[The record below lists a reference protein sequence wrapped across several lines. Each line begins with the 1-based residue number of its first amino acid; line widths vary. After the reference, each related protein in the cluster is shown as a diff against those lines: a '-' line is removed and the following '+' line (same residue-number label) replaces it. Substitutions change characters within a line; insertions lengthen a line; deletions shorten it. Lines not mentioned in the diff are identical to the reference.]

1 MKKKKRRHFRNCAFL
16 FSSGDRNILTL
27 ASLGQDGPR
36 GSNKEKPSAFS
47 ALFLHFHLL
56 LKACYQRFWKCKK
69 PVITDW
75 LFSCSGDRTRTCDL
89 RVMSPTSSQL
99 LHPAMYLSLL
109 YFNLCSGY
117 SPGERL
123 PKLRDST
130 PQCIFHCF
138 ISINARVIRPMS
150 SSRNFGTPPRNVSF
164 IALFQFMLG
173 LFAR

>member
-1 MKKKKRRHFRNCAFL
+1 MRLKQRFL
-16 FSSGDRNILTL
+16 YFLPNQIPKTMHLLLYVNRNILTL
-27 ASLGQDGPR
+27 ASLGQDGPPR
-36 GSNKEKPSAFS
+36 RIMEGLNKEKPSAFS

-109 YFNLCSGY
+109 YFN
-117 SPGERL
+117 
-123 PKLRDST
+123 
-130 PQCIFHCF
+130 F
-138 ISINARVIRPMS
+138 A
-150 SSRNFGTPPRNVSF
+150 
-164 IALFQFMLG
+164 QFVNRG
-173 LFAR
+173 LQR